1 TDIISAFATF
11 DDEGNA
17 TSFNAEGLSA
27 LLADVADDLG
37 TIDFETYNKL
47 ITALVSARAKKREA
61 NKTAIKAQKEAKDAE
76 NAEKGKAYYDLLPIG
91 AEFEIETSNGIVKVK
106 KIETKSK
113 TGSTAACELLNPPA
127 GSKTAKRYPKF
138 CKVVVPAEF
147 GVEKAVEAPEE
158 VVA

>member
-1 TDIISAFATF
+1 MNKADILSAFATF
-11 DDEGNA
+11 DDDGNA
-17 TSFNAEGLSA
+17 TGFDVEGLSA

-37 TIDFETYNKL
+37 NIDFDTYNKL

-61 NKTAIKAQKEAKDAE
+61 NKTAIKAQKEAKDAINGE
-76 NAEKGKAYYDLLPIG
+76 RGKAYYDSLPIG

-113 TGSTAACELLNPPA
+113 TGSTAACELLDPPE

-147 GVEKAVEAPEE
+147 SVEKKEE
-158 VVA
+158 VA